1 MRKLL
6 MVASL
11 GWLARWLLDPVR
23 GGERRSG
30 LLRRLPAQV
39 RELVPSAAT
48 GGGGTDAGPAP
59 LAGNPDDARLT
70 DKVETEIFR
79 DADVPKGDI
88 NVNVEFGKV
97 VLRGQV
103 ESQELI
109 DDLVARTRGIEGVNA
124 VENLLHLPGE
134 PAPMHE

>member
-48 GGGGTDAGPAP
+48 GGGGTDAGSGP
-59 LAGNPDDARLT
+59 LAGNPDDALLR
-70 DKVETEIFR
+70 DRVETVLFR
-79 DADVPKGDI
+79 PDDVPKGDI

-103 ESQELI
+103 DSQEMI
-109 DDLVARTRGIEGVNA
+109 DDLVARTREVEGVSD
-124 VENLLHLPGE
+124 VENLLHLPGDA
-134 PAPMHE
+134 APMHE